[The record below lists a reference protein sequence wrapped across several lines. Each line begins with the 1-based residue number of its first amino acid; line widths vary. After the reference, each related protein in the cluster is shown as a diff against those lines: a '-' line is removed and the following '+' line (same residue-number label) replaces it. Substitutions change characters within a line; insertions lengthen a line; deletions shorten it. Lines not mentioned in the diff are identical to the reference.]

1 MNTACFDTLAPVA
14 ASTKVPRAQQMVL
27 DALVVR
33 KRHGVHAMTA
43 TEIREL
49 LEEIHAPRRFDKG
62 WVTGRLSDLKDSDL
76 VEQMDETKVDP
87 RTRKSSHLWRLAV
100 VQARLCA

>member
-1 MNTACFDTLAPVA
+1 MSTAVLDTCGPVA
-14 ASTKVPRAQQMVL
+14 GSVKVPPSQQKVL
-27 DALVVR
+27 DALTVR
-33 KRHGVHAMTA
+33 RRHGVPAMTA

-62 WVTGRLSDLKDSDL
+62 WVTGRLSELKESDL
-76 VEQMDETKVDP
+76 VEQLDETKMDP

-100 VQARLCA
+100 VQTRLCA